1 MHNFKLISSSAGTLV
16 PFYVIITIQR
26 GDVSALYT
34 FTSLEFHDSSTNVAV
49 YFGTDENNG
58 IIFIKFT
65 MIKLKN
71 LRFRVRKVPQILRA
85 MNPNPGL
92 ELVFFLLLSY
102 QIDLRFKNDLVSSII
117 AETYDVDIRI

>member
-1 MHNFKLISSSAGTLV
+1 
-16 PFYVIITIQR
+16 
-26 GDVSALYT
+26 
-34 FTSLEFHDSSTNVAV
+34 
-49 YFGTDENNG
+49 
-58 IIFIKFT
+58 

-92 ELVFFLLLSY
+92 ELVFFFLLLSY